1 VTRVPAVRTNTP
13 IGPVT
18 SGAGAASTVPS
29 SGISVGQASAEK
41 SGHQAYVSRE
51 WGFQRMQRRRV
62 YSIVRIQV
70 VSAVRLEERLSE
82 RSSERPKP
90 SRVHVLQS
98 FASLGSHPQHHCQPH
113 IACWTRR
120 CALRLVTPARDCDAR
135 VMSPS
140 SFPIVKQRPVPNLRR
155 RDSCATRTNQSRAQ
169 TSRADTVWVV
179 LAVSERDLRWLGSLR
194 VPVRLAPSGLGA

>member
-1 VTRVPAVRTNTP
+1 VLATSPSYRPNVLIVGYQVTRVPAVRTNTP
-13 IGPVT
+13 IGPVA
-18 SGAGAASTVPS
+18 SCAGAAPTVPS
-29 SGISVGQASAEK
+29 SGISVGQSSAEK

-98 FASLGSHPQHHCQPH
+98 LASPGSHPQHHCQPH

-120 CALRLVTPARDCDAR
+120 CALRLVTPARDCDVR
-135 VMSPS
+135 VRALHRSRLLNS
-140 SFPIVKQRPVPNLRR
+140 VL
-155 RDSCATRTNQSRAQ
+155 CRTCGAGIRAQ
-169 TSRADTVWVV
+169 RARIHRGLRSRGRTLFGWF
-179 LAVSERDLRWLGSLR
+179 
-194 VPVRLAPSGLGA
+194 